1 MKELI
6 LEKLSKMEDL
16 EQRKMLKDIMSS
28 LFVNL
33 IDYQEN
39 ESKRLVE
46 RVFSEIEDTE
56 KKYDVYITV
65 CHKNDFDPVSEFLFP
80 FFEEDVLEKKVDMK
94 EIVKGLY
101 NKETLKLFTVFL
113 KCDYK
118 KICKVNQNKR
128 YKGTLITDFGRYPI
142 TVRLVKNEAYT
153 DQIKKLYEVFQK
165 NEIPWRT
172 INNPYTNK
180 FFDIFLDSCDVSL
193 DENEEIKEIVFDLE
207 EYEEYKMID
216 IIPLWNIKK
225 HWLKTDGFP
234 MPTMDRLNF
243 EHIISIK
250 KFGSE
255 SGYLVEE
262 SEHIFRYVNR
272 SDGELSIISPEEKAG
287 DWCIVQ
293 VSQRKDDTVK
303 NNKYEVASNSRKES
317 FINKFANRQ
326 AYVIRTKGEITR
338 VVNSFGYSK
347 YFEMEDVEI
356 RSFSDPNGQTYDMN
370 FFITDDIRV
379 GNDKKFMAIKFKK
392 NAEETFIT
400 YDLLSFL
407 VSEVQMYFPEYKCE
421 GVLI

>member
-16 EQRKMLKDIMSS
+16 EQRKILKDIMSS

-39 ESKRLVE
+39 ESKGLVE
-46 RVFSEIEDTE
+46 RIFSEVEDTE

-80 FFEEDVLEKKVDMK
+80 FFDEDVLEKKIDMK
-94 EIVKGLY
+94 ELVKCIF
-101 NKETLKLFTVFL
+101 NKERLKLFTVFM

-128 YKGTLITDFGRYPI
+128 YKGTIITAFGRYPI
-142 TVRLVKNEAYT
+142 TVRLVKSEAYT
-153 DQIKKLYEVFQK
+153 DQIKKLYDIYQK

-180 FFDIFLDSCDVSL
+180 FFDVFLDGCDVSL

-207 EYEEYKMID
+207 EYEEHKMID
-216 IIPLWNIKK
+216 IVPLWNIRR
-225 HWLKTDGFP
+225 HLLKADGFP
-234 MPTMDRLNF
+234 MPTIDRLNF
-243 EHIISIK
+243 EHIISVEK
-250 KFGSE
+250 LGSE
-255 SGYLVEE
+255 NGYLVEE
-262 SEHIFRYVNR
+262 NDHVFSYVKR
-272 SDGELSIISPEEKAG
+272 SDGELSIVSPEEKAG
-287 DWCIVQ
+287 AWHILQ
-293 VSQRKDDTVK
+293 ISQKKDDTLK
-303 NNKYEVASNSRKES
+303 NSKHEVASNSKKES

-326 AYVIRTKGEITR
+326 SYVIRTKGEITR
-338 VVNSFGYSK
+338 IINSFGYSK
-347 YFEMEDVEI
+347 YFEMEDIEI
-356 RSFSDPNGQTYDMN
+356 RSFSDANGQTYDMN

-379 GNDKKFMAIKFKK
+379 GNDKKVMVIKFKR
-392 NAEETFIT
+392 NAGETFIT
-400 YDLLSFL
+400 NDLLSFV